1 MSAKY
6 IRLANLLRSSIY
18 ENSNDSYKLP
28 TEKELCIRY
37 GVSRQTVRKAL
48 SVLAEE
54 NLIQKKQ
61 GSGSYAIGLSSD
73 HTGNDIALLIHSD
86 SEYVYPSL
94 IADIRSRLQT
104 QNYTLTVYVTD
115 NSVSKE
121 RELLQQL
128 LTVPLRGLIA
138 EPCKSAFPTPN
149 RDLYLKLHE
158 RDVSILFLYENYSNL
173 MEFPSVQCDNYSGAY
188 YLGQYLINH
197 HHTHIAA
204 IFQSDRGLSID
215 QYYGFLS
222 AICDADLPID
232 DDLICWF
239 NDSQLSLLRAKKDTG
254 FLSEFIHKKM
264 KSCTAILCENDEI
277 AYWLTKELKYAGQS
291 IPDDISVV
299 CFHNTYLNDLNDTHI
314 TSVVIRPHEIPF
326 AVADQ
331 IIQLIGGHSIP
342 SRKIAFHLTERG
354 SVRAP
359 LTYI

>member
-173 MEFPSVQCDNYSGAY
+173 FRFSA
-188 YLGQYLINH
+188 
-197 HHTHIAA
+197 
-204 IFQSDRGLSID
+204 SI
-215 QYYGFLS
+215 
-222 AICDADLPID
+222 
-232 DDLICWF
+232 
-239 NDSQLSLLRAKKDTG
+239 
-254 FLSEFIHKKM
+254 
-264 KSCTAILCENDEI
+264 
-277 AYWLTKELKYAGQS
+277 
-291 IPDDISVV
+291 
-299 CFHNTYLNDLNDTHI
+299 
-314 TSVVIRPHEIPF
+314 
-326 AVADQ
+326 
-331 IIQLIGGHSIP
+331 
-342 SRKIAFHLTERG
+342 
-354 SVRAP
+354 
-359 LTYI
+359 